1 MDENRKW
8 YLYLPQNIS
17 APTNTNGGVRPHT
30 AVRWH
35 KNTSLNACA
44 QQVNAAHAWTL
55 QSLKW
60 RNKSHFP
67 LVVPTNSNKGLSGT
81 FTEIQCCFFF
91 PLFQETSNIPHFKAF
106 IQYKEAIP
114 ENSWKWNFCPSTLRM
129 VALQVKPTTLFAIH
143 LFHWMMTKSQLIL
156 AYLKIQEGKS
166 HKTNF
171 YCVLQSKLGRC
182 IRIVPV

>member
-44 QQVNAAHAWTL
+44 QQVNAAHAWTV

-67 LVVPTNSNKGLSGT
+67 LVVPTNSDKGLSGT
-81 FTEIQCCFFF
+81 VTEIQCCFFF

-129 VALQVKPTTLFAIH
+129 VALQVKPTTLSLSISFTEWWH
-143 LFHWMMTKSQLIL
+143 NVTSNFSLFENSGREISLKPISTAYSNPNL
-156 AYLKIQEGKS
+156 AGAYA
-166 HKTNF
+166 
-171 YCVLQSKLGRC
+171 
-182 IRIVPV
+182 